1 MHSFYIKI
9 NIELSS
15 KEKDGSGDTPSEKF
29 EDFSS
34 KAPSNFLDCK

>member
-9 NIELSS
+9 KIELSS
-15 KEKDGSGDTPSEKF
+15 KEKDGWEILPEKNLKILVV
-29 EDFSS
+29 